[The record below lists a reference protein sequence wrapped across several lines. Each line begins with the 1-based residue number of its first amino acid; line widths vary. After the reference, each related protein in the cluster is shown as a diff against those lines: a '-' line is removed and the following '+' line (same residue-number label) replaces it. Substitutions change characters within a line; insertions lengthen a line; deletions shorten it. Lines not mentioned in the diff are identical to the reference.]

1 MRYYAGK
8 TSYEI
13 NIRDMNDHEPAPP
26 FHLAGLSAFRLA
38 EPMIR
43 LICFRSI

>member
-1 MRYYAGK
+1 MKYYADK
-8 TSYEI
+8 ASYEI
-13 NIRDMNDHEPAPP
+13 IIRDMNDHEPAPP
-26 FHLAGLSAFRLA
+26 FHPAGLSAFRLA